1 MKHTT
6 LLVLGLAVSGVA
18 VAANVPYK
26 LGIAGFTYHQQPI
39 EQAFR
44 DGVAQSKYL
53 AWQDAGKFWGEADT
67 GRLLIQDHG
76 DSTVSYCNL
85 KVKEL

>member
-39 EQAFR
+39 EQALAAMKRADVHYLCVKDFHL
-44 DGVAQSKYL
+44 DYTKGAEASLILSKVAF
-53 AWQDAGKFWGEADT
+53 A
-67 GRLLIQDHG
+67 
-76 DSTVSYCNL
+76 
-85 KVKEL
+85 

>member
-26 LGIAGFTYHQQPI
+26 LGIAGFTYHQHCI
-39 EQAFR
+39 
-44 DGVAQSKYL
+44 
-53 AWQDAGKFWGEADT
+53 
-67 GRLLIQDHG
+67 
-76 DSTVSYCNL
+76 
-85 KVKEL
+85 